1 MGFGDRNSG
10 FHLNLTTSCL
20 CDPVW
25 ESDLI
30 FMSFFQV
37 IVHFQKMNYVG
48 TMPNTG
54 LVLSLESLSPLFL
67 DR

>member
-1 MGFGDRNSG
+1 MEFADRKSG
-10 FHLNLTTSCL
+10 FHLNLTTSYL

-37 IVHFQKMNYVG
+37 IVHFQKDELCG
-48 TMPNTG
+48 H
-54 LVLSLESLSPLFL
+54 
-67 DR
+67 DA